1 MNSGIGP
8 MVKSQSSIPL
18 YAIILILCLIAII
31 GGYFLSKKYPLNTN
45 ELKAI
50 FDKEDGESND
60 ITEPSGDIGN
70 SYAAIDSSGVENG
83 EHGHY
88 ATPLSQVNK
97 HNIDEVFHVAGEL
110 VDYDT
115 ADQVC
120 KQYGARLASY
130 DELLHAY
137 QHGAEWCNYGWSQN
151 QTAYYPTQKKT
162 WERLQY
168 GKTELEKTMCGVPG
182 LNGGRFKKNMK
193 FNVNCF
199 GKRPDKPDT
208 DFVHPKLPKKPTKEQ
223 SKEELKHFDDLV
235 VIPYNRKRW
244 SRKDYEPH
252 PV

>member
-18 YAIILILCLIAII
+18 YAIILILCLITII

-50 FDKEDGESND
+50 FEKEDGESND

-70 SYAAIDSSGVENG
+70 SYAAIDSSGVESG

-115 ADQVC
+115 IADQVC
-120 KQYGARLASY
+120 KQYGAKIGIIR
-130 DELLHAY
+130 
-137 QHGAEWCNYGWSQN
+137 
-151 QTAYYPTQKKT
+151 
-162 WERLQY
+162 
-168 GKTELEKTMCGVPG
+168 
-182 LNGGRFKKNMK
+182 
-193 FNVNCF
+193 
-199 GKRPDKPDT
+199 
-208 DFVHPKLPKKPTKEQ
+208 
-223 SKEELKHFDDLV
+223 
-235 VIPYNRKRW
+235 
-244 SRKDYEPH
+244 
-252 PV
+252 

>member
-50 FDKEDGESND
+50 FEKEDGESND

-70 SYAAIDSSGVENG
+70 SYAAIDSSGVESG

-120 KQYGARLASY
+120 KQYGAKIGIIR
-130 DELLHAY
+130 
-137 QHGAEWCNYGWSQN
+137 
-151 QTAYYPTQKKT
+151 
-162 WERLQY
+162 
-168 GKTELEKTMCGVPG
+168 
-182 LNGGRFKKNMK
+182 
-193 FNVNCF
+193 
-199 GKRPDKPDT
+199 
-208 DFVHPKLPKKPTKEQ
+208 
-223 SKEELKHFDDLV
+223 
-235 VIPYNRKRW
+235 
-244 SRKDYEPH
+244 
-252 PV
+252 